1 MWGRIMKLPNIKIL
15 DEKEKILHKK
25 ALPVT
30 EFPISKED
38 QKNIEDMITYLTMS
52 QIEEYS
58 EKYDL
63 RPGMG
68 LAYPQIGIGKIIF
81 VAYFFS
87 KYLVFHFSVST
98 VICSIILFI
107 Y

>member
-58 EKYDL
+58 ENMTYVQGWVLLIPKL
-63 RPGMG
+63 E
-68 LAYPQIGIGKIIF
+68 LVKE
-81 VAYFFS
+81 
-87 KYLVFHFSVST
+87 YL
-98 VICSIILFI
+98 LL
-107 Y
+107 

>member
-63 RPGMG
+63 RPG
-68 LAYPQIGIGKIIF
+68 IDRK
-81 VAYFFS
+81 
-87 KYLVFHFSVST
+87 ST
-98 VICSIILFI
+98 RLNSSHTAESRMPSSA
-107 Y
+107 